1 MQTLNVSCYTL
12 SYTSNEYSSS
22 SKQTIEINTSFHMC
36 PFNRD
41 PSKAFQGNQY
51 PPKNAESTPL
61 CILNSSNIRI

>member
-1 MQTLNVSCYTL
+1 
-12 SYTSNEYSSS
+12 
-22 SKQTIEINTSFHMC
+22 MC

-61 CILNSSNIRI
+61 CILNSPNIRI